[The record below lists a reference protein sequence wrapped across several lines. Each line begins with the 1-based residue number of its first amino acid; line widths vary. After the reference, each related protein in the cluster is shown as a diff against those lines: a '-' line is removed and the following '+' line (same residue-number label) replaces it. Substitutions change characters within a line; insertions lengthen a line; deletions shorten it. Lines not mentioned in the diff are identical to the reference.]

1 MTDAGKLTMIGW
13 LLILSFVSGFAMAF
27 CGKPLH
33 ASFSILHKLSAVAGF
48 VFIVLRITT
57 AIRLFETRPAVLA
70 FVWIFVAAFFAAFV
84 TGSIQSIPSQAGPL
98 WLNLHRASWIIALI
112 ACGVVGRMMML
123 NGK

>member
-13 LLILSFVSGFAMAF
+13 LMILSLISGFAMAF

-33 ASFSILHKLSAVAGF
+33 ASFSVLHKLSAGAGL
-48 VFIVLRITT
+48 VFIVLHIAT
-57 AIRLFETRPAVLA
+57 AIRLFVTRPAVLA
-70 FVWIFVAAFFAAFV
+70 FVWVFVAAFLAAIV
-84 TGSIQSIPSQAGPL
+84 TGSIQSIPSQAGQL

-123 NGK
+123 HGR